1 MIENNLIFLISQPR
15 SGSTLLQKLL
25 SGNSRIF
32 TVAEP
37 WIMLHPVYSF
47 KKRGINTEYGRDIE
61 SQATEEFIDKI
72 PGGGKKIYN
81 DALKDMYLGL
91 YDRYLQ
97 TTEKD
102 FFLDKTP
109 RYYFILDEL
118 MELYPYAKYILL
130 RRNPLSVLHS
140 IISTWTKDSGYR
152 LLDLRHDLKT
162 AIVNFDKYSDAE
174 NVFHLKYESLID
186 HPESTLYDLCQYIG
200 VRYEEKMLS
209 YDRNEKWALGDQKIY
224 KDSKITSDRKYLW
237 ATDELSDQAWR
248 TLHDYMEWIGH
259 ERMTKSGYDYD
270 ETRSTLFENMPNEN
284 FDKIMADTN
293 RLDDLL
299 NISNSCLFQN
309 EKINVGNIEDSAEL
323 HGLCDVC
330 DDYSKLKERID
341 QYAALDAV
349 RRPIAKFNSL
359 LRLLAAVKSIVR

>member
-1 MIENNLIFLISQPR
+1 LKENNLIFLISQPR

-32 TVAEP
+32 TVTEP

-47 KKRGINTEYGRDIE
+47 KKTGIYTEYDRDIE

-72 PGGGKKIYN
+72 PGGGKKIYL

-109 RYYFILDEL
+109 RYYLILDEL
-118 MELYPYAKYILL
+118 MELYPYAKFILL

-152 LLDLRHDLKT
+152 LLNLHHDLKT
-162 AIVNFDKYSDAE
+162 AIVNFDKYHDAE

-186 HPESTLYDLCQYIG
+186 HPESTLSDLCQYIG
-200 VRYEEKMLS
+200 VRYEENMLS
-209 YDRNEKWALGDQKIY
+209 YDSKEKWALGDQKVY
-224 KDSKITSDRKYLW
+224 KNSKIASDRKYLW
-237 ATDELSDQAWR
+237 ATDKLSDQAWR
-248 TLHDYMEWIGH
+248 TLHDYMEWIGQ
-259 ERMTKSGYDYD
+259 ERMTKSGYEYD
-270 ETRSTLFENMPNEN
+270 ETRSFLYKNIPNEN
-284 FDKIMADTN
+284 IEKIMVDTN

-299 NISNSCLFQN
+299 NISNSCLFHN
-309 EKINVGNIEDSAEL
+309 DKLKIGNIEDPVEL
-323 HGLCDVC
+323 HSLCDVC

-341 QYAALDAV
+341 QYSELSVV
-349 RRPIAKFNSL
+349 RRPIAKLKSL
-359 LRLLAAVKSIVR
+359 YHLLAAVKSIE